1 LGLATT
7 ADLGDPVLAMALK
20 NDGSAGLKD
29 PLGLD
34 RQSTALLQGELA
46 WDEAVLG
53 QGRLRIRSVVTLR
66 WVMLASEAAALTLAA
81 VVFALPAPYAI
92 CFGVIGLAA
101 WVNLLVGI
109 ATPGQRLLHPVE
121 ATLQL
126 GFDILRVAGLAAL
139 TGGVANP
146 FVVLILPPLALA
158 AATLSL
164 RPTATLAAVAGVSLA
179 VISLYAYPLPGAG
192 SLDAAPFGYRLA
204 TLSALFLAL
213 GISAAFVRE
222 AAQETARRALALDV
236 TQAVLARERRLS
248 ALGGLAASAAHELGT
263 PLATIAIVAK
273 EMAREAVTPQVR
285 EDAELLMAQA
295 QRCREIL
302 ARLTETPGASDE
314 VHERMSLLQ
323 LLQEVIEPH
332 RDVKGVRLEA
342 IVTGAPDAR
351 KPGIKRMPE
360 VIHAIS
366 SFVENAVDFAASEV
380 LVTARFDA
388 DTISLE
394 VRDDGPGIA
403 PEILARLGEPY
414 VTSRPGAEGSRTG
427 HVGMGLGF
435 FISKTLL
442 ERTGARVT
450 FQNGRPK
457 GAVVSVRWPR
467 TRIESAHE

>member
-1 LGLATT
+1 MLRF
-7 ADLGDPVLAMALK
+7 AMALK

-46 WDEAVLG
+46 WDEAVLR
-53 QGRLRIRSVVTLR
+53 QGRLRIRTVVLLR
-66 WVMLASEAAALTLAA
+66 WVMLGVEMLLLSLGA
-81 VVFALPAPYAI
+81 VVLNVTAPYAI
-92 CFGVIGLAA
+92 CFAVVGLAA
-101 WVNLLVGI
+101 WINLLVAV
-109 ATPGQRLLHPVE
+109 ATPGQRLLGPRE

-126 GFDILRVAGLAAL
+126 GFDVVRVATLVFL
-139 TGGVANP
+139 TGGVVNP
-146 FVVLILPPLALA
+146 FLIMMVPPVALA
-158 AATLSL
+158 AATLPL
-164 RPTATLAAVAGVSLA
+164 GAVGCLAAGGLGLA
-179 VISLYAYPLPGAG
+179 VLLTFAGLPLPGAAG
-192 SLDAAPFGYRLA
+192 DFLTPPLGYRLG
-204 TLSALFLAL
+204 ALAALAAGL
-213 GISAAFVRE
+213 GITAAFVRE

-273 EMAREAVTPQVR
+273 EMVREAATPQVR

-302 ARLTETPGASDE
+302 TRLSQTPEASDQ
-314 VHERMSLLQ
+314 VHDRMSLLQ

-332 RDVKGVRLEA
+332 QGVKGVRLEA
-342 IVTGAPDAR
+342 IVTGPPGVP
-351 KPGIKRMPE
+351 KPGVRRIPE
-360 VIHAIS
+360 VSHAIS

-388 DTISLE
+388 ETITVE
-394 VRDDGPGIA
+394 VRDDGPGFD
-403 PEILARLGEPY
+403 PEILPRLGEPY

-442 ERTGARVT
+442 ERTGAVVS
-450 FQNGRPK
+450 FQNGRPR
-457 GAVVSVRWPR
+457 GALVSARWPR
-467 TRIESAHE
+467 SRIDAPTE

>member
-1 LGLATT
+1 
-7 ADLGDPVLAMALK
+7 MALK

-34 RQSTALLQGELA
+34 RESTALLQGELA
-46 WDEAVLG
+46 WDEAVLK
-53 QGRLRIRSVVTLR
+53 QGRLRVRTVVTLR
-66 WVMLASEAAALTLAA
+66 WVLVGGEAALLTLAA
-81 VVFALPAPYAI
+81 AVLDFSAPYSLCFAL
-92 CFGVIGLAA
+92 VGLAA
-101 WVNLLVGI
+101 WANLLVGI
-109 ATPGQRLLHPVE
+109 ATPGQRLLSPTE
-121 ATLQL
+121 ATVQL
-126 GFDILRVAGLAAL
+126 GFDVVQVAALVFL
-139 TGGVANP
+139 TGGIVNP
-146 FVVLILPPLALA
+146 FVIMMVAPVALA
-158 AATLSL
+158 AATQ
-164 RPTATLAAVAGVSLA
+164 
-179 VISLYAYPLPGAG
+179 PLGAI
-192 SLDAAPFGYRLA
+192 
-204 TLSALFLAL
+204 LAL
-213 GISAAFVRE
+213 GGGAAASALLLTLFSLPLPSPDGAALHLPFSYRFGALAALLGGIGVTASYVRE

-248 ALGGLAASAAHELGT
+248 ALGALAAAAAHELGT

-273 EMAREAVTPQVR
+273 EMAREAPDGQVK

-302 ARLTETPGASDE
+302 TRLTQTPDASDE

-342 IVTGAPDAR
+342 IVTGAAGVK
-351 KPGIKRMPE
+351 KPGLHRMPE
-360 VIHAIS
+360 VTHAVS

-388 DTISLE
+388 ETITVE
-394 VRDDGPGIA
+394 VRDDGPGFA

-427 HVGMGLGF
+427 HIGMGLGF

-442 ERTGARVT
+442 ERTGATVT
-450 FQNGRPK
+450 FQNGRPR

-467 TRIESAHE
+467 EKVEASHD

>member
-1 LGLATT
+1 
-7 ADLGDPVLAMALK
+7 MALK

-66 WVMLASEAAALTLAA
+66 WVLLACEATALILGAA
-81 VVFALPAPYAI
+81 VFALPAPYAI
-92 CFGVIGLAA
+92 CFGVVGLAA
-101 WVNLLVGI
+101 WINLLVGI
-109 ATPGQRLLHPVE
+109 ATPGQRLLHPAE
-121 ATLQL
+121 AALQL
-126 GFDILRVAGLAAL
+126 GFDILRLAGLAVL
-139 TGGVANP
+139 TGGIINP
-146 FVVLILPPLALA
+146 FVVLILPPLVLA
-158 AATLSL
+158 AATLPL
-164 RPTATLAAVAGVSLA
+164 RPTAILAGLAALALIVASTV
-179 VISLYAYPLPGAG
+179 AYPLPGAQG
-192 SLDAAPFGYRLA
+192 VLAAPPLGYRLA
-204 TLSALFLAL
+204 ALSALLLAL

-273 EMAREAVTPQVR
+273 EMAREAPTLQVR
-285 EDAELLMAQA
+285 EDAELLMVQA

-302 ARLTETPGASDE
+302 ARLTETPSASDE
-314 VHERMSLLQ
+314 VHEQMSLLQ

-427 HVGMGLGF
+427 HIGMGLGF

-442 ERTGARVT
+442 ERTGARVI
-450 FQNGRPK
+450 FQNGRPR

-467 TRIESAHE
+467 SRIESGHR

>member
-1 LGLATT
+1 
-7 ADLGDPVLAMALK
+7 MALK

-46 WDEAVLG
+46 WDEAVLK
-53 QGRLRIRSVVTLR
+53 QGRLRVRTVVTLR
-66 WVMLASEAAALTLAA
+66 WVLVAGEAALLTLAA
-81 VVFALPAPYAI
+81 TALDFAAPYAL
-92 CFGVIGLAA
+92 CFALVGLAA
-101 WVNLLVGI
+101 WANLLVGI
-109 ATPGQRLLHPVE
+109 ATPGQRLLSPTE
-121 ATLQL
+121 ATMQL
-126 GFDILRVAGLAAL
+126 GFDVVQVSALVFL
-139 TGGVANP
+139 TGGIVNP
-146 FVVLILPPLALA
+146 FVIMMVAPVALA
-158 AATLSL
+158 AATQPLS
-164 RPTATLAAVAGVSLA
+164 AILALTGGAGACALLLTFTSL
-179 VISLYAYPLPGAG
+179 PLPGPDG
-192 SLDAAPFGYRLA
+192 AALHLPFSYRLG
-204 TLSALFLAL
+204 AL
-213 GISAAFVRE
+213 GALLGGMGVTASYVRE

-248 ALGGLAASAAHELGT
+248 ALGALAAAAAHELGT

-273 EMAREAVTPQVR
+273 EMAREATDGQVK

-302 ARLTETPGASDE
+302 TRLTQTPDASDE

-332 RDVKGVRLEA
+332 REVKGVRLEA
-342 IVTGAPDAR
+342 IVTGAPGVK
-351 KPGIKRMPE
+351 KPALMRMPE
-360 VIHAIS
+360 VTHAVS

-388 DTISLE
+388 ETITLE
-394 VRDDGPGIA
+394 VRDDGPGFA

-427 HVGMGLGF
+427 HIGMGLGF

-442 ERTGARVT
+442 ERTGATVT
-450 FQNGRPK
+450 FQNGRPR

-467 TRIESAHE
+467 EKVEATHG

>member
-1 LGLATT
+1 
-7 ADLGDPVLAMALK
+7 MALK

-46 WDEAVLG
+46 WDEAVLK
-53 QGRLRIRSVVTLR
+53 QGRLRIRTVVTLR
-66 WVMLASEAAALTLAA
+66 WVMVASESAVLAVSA
-81 VVFALPAPYAI
+81 VLLNLPAPYAI
-92 CFGVIGLAA
+92 CFGLVGLAA

-109 ATPGQRLLHPVE
+109 ATPGQRLLNPGE

-126 GFDILRVAGLAAL
+126 GFDIIRIAALVFL
-139 TGGVANP
+139 TGGILNP
-146 FVVLILPPLALA
+146 FVVLMIPPLALA
-158 AATLSL
+158 AATQSL
-164 RPTATLAAVAGVSLA
+164 APTLALGLLAMGLGAVLSFFGL
-179 VISLYAYPLPGAG
+179 PLPGA
-192 SLDAAPFGYRLA
+192 DTPVAAWPLGWRLGA
-204 TLSALFLAL
+204 MTALLLGLAVT
-213 GISAAFVRE
+213 AAYVRE

-236 TQAVLARERRLS
+236 TQAVLARERRMT
-248 ALGGLAASAAHELGT
+248 ALGGLAAAAAHELGT

-273 EMAREAVTPQVR
+273 EMAREATTPQIR
-285 EDAELLMAQA
+285 EDADLLMAQA

-302 ARLTETPGASDE
+302 ARLTEAPDASDE

-342 IVTGAPDAR
+342 IVTGAPGVR
-351 KPGIKRMPE
+351 KPGLARMPE

-388 DTISLE
+388 DTVALE
-394 VRDDGPGIA
+394 VRDDGAGFA

-442 ERTGARVT
+442 ERTGAVVT
-450 FQNGRPK
+450 FQNGRPR
-457 GAVVSVRWPR
+457 GAVVTVRWPR
-467 TRIESAHE
+467 NRIELDHA

>member
-1 LGLATT
+1 
-7 ADLGDPVLAMALK
+7 MALK

-53 QGRLRIRSVVTLR
+53 QGRLRIRTVVTLR
-66 WVMLASEAAALTLAA
+66 WMLLGCEAAALTLGAL
-81 VVFALPAPYAI
+81 VFSLPGPYAI
-92 CFGVIGLAA
+92 GFGLVGLAA
-101 WVNLLVGI
+101 WINLLVGV
-109 ATPGQRLLHPVE
+109 ATPGQRLLHPAE
-121 ATLQL
+121 AALQL

-139 TGGVANP
+139 TGGITNP
-146 FVVLILPPLALA
+146 FLVLMLPPLALA
-158 AATLSL
+158 AATLPL
-164 RPTATLAAVAGVSLA
+164 RPTLALGALATLALA
-179 VISLYAYPLPGAG
+179 VISFASYPLPGAAG
-192 SLDAAPFGYRLA
+192 PLADVPLGFRLA
-204 TLSALFLAL
+204 TLAALLLAL
-213 GISAAFVRE
+213 GIATAFVRE

-248 ALGGLAASAAHELGT
+248 ALGGL
-263 PLATIAIVAK
+263 
-273 EMAREAVTPQVR
+273 
-285 EDAELLMAQA
+285 DLLMAQA

-302 ARLTETPGASDE
+302 ARLTQTPGASDE

-351 KPGIKRMPE
+351 KPGIMRMPE

-388 DTISLE
+388 ETISLE

-450 FQNGRPK
+450 FQNGRPR

-467 TRIESAHE
+467 TRIESAHG

>member
-1 LGLATT
+1 
-7 ADLGDPVLAMALK
+7 MALK

-66 WVMLASEAAALTLAA
+66 WVMLACEAAALTLGAA
-81 VVFALPAPYAI
+81 VFALPAPYAI
-92 CFGVIGLAA
+92 CFGVVGLAA
-101 WVNLLVGI
+101 WINLLAGI
-109 ATPGQRLLHPVE
+109 ATPGQRLLHPTE
-121 ATLQL
+121 ATGQL

-139 TGGVANP
+139 TGGIANP
-146 FVVLILPPLALA
+146 FVVLVLPPLALA
-158 AATLSL
+158 AATLPL
-164 RPTATLAAVAGVSLA
+164 RPTLALAVLAALSLTL
-179 VISLYAYPLPGAG
+179 ISVFSYPLPGGAG
-192 SLDAAPFGYRLA
+192 PLAMMPFSYRLTA
-204 TLSALFLAL
+204 LSALLLAL
-213 GISAAFVRE
+213 GISTAFVRQ

-273 EMAREAVTPQVR
+273 EMAREAPSAQVR
-285 EDAELLMAQA
+285 EYAELLMSQA

-302 ARLTETPGASDE
+302 ARLTQTPGASDE

-342 IVTGAPDAR
+342 IVTGAPDTQ

-388 DTISLE
+388 ETISLE
-394 VRDDGPGIA
+394 VRDDGPGVA

-442 ERTGARVT
+442 ERTGARVV
-450 FQNGRPK
+450 FQNGRPR

-467 TRIESAHE
+467 TRIESAHS

>member
-1 LGLATT
+1 
-7 ADLGDPVLAMALK
+7 MALK

-66 WVMLASEAAALTLAA
+66 WALVICEATALTLAA
-81 VVFALPAPYAI
+81 TVFALPAPYAI
-92 CFGVIGLAA
+92 CFGLVGLAA

-109 ATPGQRLLHPVE
+109 ATPGQRLLHPTE

-126 GFDILRVAGLAAL
+126 GFDILRVAGLVAL
-139 TGGVANP
+139 TGGVINP
-146 FVVLILPPLALA
+146 FIALIGPPLVLA

-164 RPTATLAAVAGVSLA
+164 RATAILGALAVGAVAAVSIFAH
-179 VISLYAYPLPGAG
+179 PLPGAD
-192 SLDAAPFGYRLA
+192 SLLSAPPLGYRLA
-204 TLSALFLAL
+204 TAVALLLAL
-213 GISAAFVRE
+213 ALSAAFVRE

-273 EMAREAVTPQVR
+273 EMAREAPTPQVR
-285 EDAELLMAQA
+285 EDADLLMAQA

-302 ARLTETPGASDE
+302 ARLTETPAASDE
-314 VHERMSLLQ
+314 MHERMSLLQ

-342 IVTGAPDAR
+342 IVTGAPGAR
-351 KPGIKRMPE
+351 KPGVRRMPE

-366 SFVENAVDFAASEV
+366 SFVENAVDFADSEV

-394 VRDDGPGIA
+394 VRDDGAGIA

-442 ERTGARVT
+442 ERTGARVV
-450 FQNGRPK
+450 FQNGRPR

-467 TRIESAHE
+467 ARIEASQE

>member
-1 LGLATT
+1 
-7 ADLGDPVLAMALK
+7 MALK

-46 WDEAVLG
+46 WDEAVLR
-53 QGRLRIRSVVTLR
+53 QGRLRIRTVVLLR
-66 WVMLASEAAALTLAA
+66 WVMIGAETLLLTMGA
-81 VVFALPAPYAI
+81 VVLNVPAPYAI
-92 CFGVIGLAA
+92 CFGLVGLSA
-101 WVNLLVGI
+101 WVNLLVAV
-109 ATPGQRLLHPVE
+109 ATPGQRLLNPTE
-121 ATLQL
+121 ATFQL
-126 GFDILRVAGLAAL
+126 GFDIVRVAVLVFL
-139 TGGVANP
+139 TGGVLNP
-146 FVVLILPPLALA
+146 FSVMMIPPVALA
-158 AATLSL
+158 AATLPLSSIL
-164 RPTATLAAVAGVSLA
+164 VLCIGAHALA
-179 VISLYAYPLPGAG
+179 VPLIFLGLPLPGASG
-192 SLDAAPFGYRLA
+192 DFLTPPLGYRA
-204 TLSALFLAL
+204 GAFAALSAGLVVTAC
-213 GISAAFVRE
+213 FVRE

-236 TQAVLARERRLS
+236 TQAVLARERRVS
-248 ALGGLAASAAHELGT
+248 ALGALAASAAHELGT

-273 EMAREAVTPQVR
+273 EMVREAPTPQVR

-302 ARLTETPGASDE
+302 TRLTQSPDPADE
-314 VHERMSLLQ
+314 VHDRMSLLQ

-342 IVTGAPDAR
+342 IVTGPPGVA
-351 KPGIKRMPE
+351 KPGVRRMPE
-360 VIHAIS
+360 VCHAIS

-388 DTISLE
+388 QTITVE
-394 VRDDGPGIA
+394 VRDDGPGFN
-403 PEILARLGEPY
+403 PEILPRLGEPY

-427 HVGMGLGF
+427 HIGMGLGF

-442 ERTGARVT
+442 ERTGAKVT

-467 TRIESAHE
+467 AKIDVPVD

>member
-1 LGLATT
+1 
-7 ADLGDPVLAMALK
+7 MALK

-46 WDEAVLG
+46 WDEAVLR
-53 QGRLRIRSVVTLR
+53 QGRLRIRTIVLLR
-66 WVMLASEAAALTLAA
+66 WVMLSAESLLLAVGA
-81 VVFALPAPYAI
+81 VLLNVPAPYAV
-92 CFGVIGLAA
+92 CFALVGLSA
-101 WVNLLVGI
+101 WINLLVAV
-109 ATPGQRLLHPVE
+109 ATPGQRLLSPGE
-121 ATLQL
+121 ATVQL
-126 GFDILRVAGLAAL
+126 GFDVVRVSALVFL
-139 TGGVANP
+139 TGGILNP
-146 FVVLILPPLALA
+146 FAVMMIPPVALA
-158 AATLSL
+158 AATLPLSSIVCL
-164 RPTATLAAVAGVSLA
+164 GSAAILLAGALVFVGL
-179 VISLYAYPLPGAG
+179 PLPGAEG
-192 SLDAAPFGYRLA
+192 AFLSPPLGYRGGA
-204 TLSALFLAL
+204 F
-213 GISAAFVRE
+213 AAFAVGLVVTASFVRE

-236 TQAVLARERRLS
+236 TQAVLARERRVS
-248 ALGGLAASAAHELGT
+248 ALGSLAASAAHELGT

-273 EMAREAVTPQVR
+273 EMVREATSKQVR

-295 QRCREIL
+295 QRCRDIL
-302 ARLTETPGASDE
+302 ARLTQSPNPADE
-314 VHERMSLLQ
+314 VHDRMSLLQ

-342 IVTGAPDAR
+342 IVTGPPGVS
-351 KPGIKRMPE
+351 KPGLRRIPE
-360 VIHAIS
+360 VCHAIS

-388 DTISLE
+388 ETITVE
-394 VRDDGPGIA
+394 VRDDGPGFD
-403 PEILARLGEPY
+403 PEILPRLGEPY

-442 ERTGARVT
+442 ERTGAVVT

-467 TRIESAHE
+467 ARIDVATQ